1 MTRLSCSDKEERWQE
16 KRSHIAQPG
25 LTYHNLAL
33 TEVDLEQ
40 HSAKIGNGKT
50 KALVSLY

>member
-1 MTRLSCSDKEERWQE
+1 MTRFRCSDKEERWQE
-16 KRSHIAQPG
+16 KSHITQPG
-25 LTYHNLAL
+25 LANHNLAF

-40 HSAKIGNGKT
+40 HSAKIANGRT